1 VRLIYTLFLVAVTA
15 VRAKLTEAIA
25 NRDQRLV
32 FDAQGSK
39 FGEYLDR
46 WLVAG

>member
-1 VRLIYTLFLVAVTA
+1 MRIIYTHLLVAVTA

-25 NRDQRLV
+25 NKDQRFV
-32 FDAQGSK
+32 CDAQGSK
-39 FGEYLDR
+39 FGEYLYR